1 MKTEAHGLTTWLG
14 LGLSIATCFAAAGI
28 GSLFTDPEVG
38 GWYARIEKPSW
49 TPPNS
54 VFGPVWSV
62 LYLMM
67 AVAAWL
73 VWKEKG
79 LAGAAAAPLA
89 LFGVQLVFN
98 ALWSIFFFGMQRI
111 GLALLDI
118 VLLWSAILATI
129 LSFWRVSPAAG
140 ALMIPYLL
148 WVTYASALNYSIW
161 RLNS

>member
-1 MKTEAHGLTTWLG
+1 MKTEAYGLSTWLA
-14 LGLSIATCFAAAGI
+14 LGVSIAICFSAAGI
-28 GSLFTDPEVG
+28 GSLFTDPEIG
-38 GWYARIEKPSW
+38 GWYARIAKPSW
-49 TPPNS
+49 TPPNW

-79 LAGAAAAPLA
+79 FASAAAPLA

-98 ALWSIFFFGMQRI
+98 ALWSILFFGMHRI
-111 GLALLDI
+111 GMALLDI
-118 VLLWSAILATI
+118 VLLWSAILATV